1 MKVKSL
7 SRAGLLATPWT
18 GAHQAPPSTGFSRQE
33 YWSGMPLPSLASY
46 NHLKIR
52 CQDYKTKI
60 KLIVI
65 LVETWSVKPKHA
77 ATLL

>member
-1 MKVKSL
+1 MVKYEIFGITKHFGVNLMTSL
-7 SRAGLLATPWT
+7 KLD
-18 GAHQAPPSTGFSRQE
+18 
-33 YWSGMPLPSLASY
+33 SY

-65 LVETWSVKPKHA
+65 LVETWSVNQSI